1 MADKIK
7 DFNALLEQSGIPFRY
22 FEWKTKP
29 KAFPFGAFV
38 FVSRTALKADGGN
51 YYSTDRMRVELYCDK
66 KDIAAENAL
75 EAVLTKTALFTKNR
89 KNTFPMKKCLKLYMK
104 RRYDLWQLQK
114 TK

>member
-7 DFNALLEQSGIPFRY
+7 DFKVLLEQSGIPFRY

-51 YYSTDRMRVELYCDK
+51 YYSTDRIRVELYCDK

-75 EAVLTKTALFTKNR
+75 EAVFDENGIVYEKSEEYISDEKMFEIIYETEI
-89 KNTFPMKKCLKLYMK
+89 
-104 RRYDLWQLQK
+104 
-114 TK
+114 

>member
-7 DFNALLEQSGIPFRY
+7 DFKVLLETSGIPFRY

-75 EAVLTKTALFTKNR
+75 EAVFDENGIVYEKSEEYISDEKMFEIIYETEI
-89 KNTFPMKKCLKLYMK
+89 
-104 RRYDLWQLQK
+104 
-114 TK
+114 